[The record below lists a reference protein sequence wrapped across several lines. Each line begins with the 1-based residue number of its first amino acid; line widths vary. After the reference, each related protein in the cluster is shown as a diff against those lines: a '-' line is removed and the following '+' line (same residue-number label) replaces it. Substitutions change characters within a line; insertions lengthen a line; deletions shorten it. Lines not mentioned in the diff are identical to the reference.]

1 MKEKFCYVAEDSYVN
16 YSSDKDKSYIM
27 PDKRVIEIPDEIRMG
42 CPEILFNPGLH
53 EDPFKIEKFVW
64 SYGK

>member
-42 CPEILFNPGLH
+42 CPEILFNPG
-53 EDPFKIEKFVW
+53 
-64 SYGK
+64 